1 MKVHE
6 IITESQILTENLS
19 RILLNVLE
27 RVGVADLDKAL
38 ALIARSVVGK
48 TDVAVGKEMAEA
60 WLAASKQTKLP
71 FEDIV
76 AAGQRELNTAGV
88 NRTVVDAALAE
99 AERIAPG
106 LWSRIMSRLGKA
118 GTKAEHEAA
127 AKSIFGSKFDF
138 VSALAYKLAI
148 WGPVAEC
155 AYHLWDLKRRRDSG
169 DPEYQNDATYKNDVQ
184 YFINKAVGQIATA
197 LVGNKLLTTAFSIPG
212 SMPILGW
219 KRLEKLWQGSNQVAQ
234 TALNA
239 WLLTPG
245 GRDMVSKFI
254 ASEIFGKIGDKTTL
268 EFIRDQ
274 LGGWITDLYEYVEEK
289 VQTVT
294 NPAAAA
300 QTAQRK
306 QQKSAAELAAREKL
320 PKYSTG
326 TKYDQYGMPIQ
337 QADPRGEITPLN

>member
-1 MKVHE
+1 MKVYE
-6 IITESQILTENLS
+6 IITESRILTENLS

-27 RVGVADLDKAL
+27 RVGVADFDRAL
-38 ALIARSVVGK
+38 AYLARSIVGK
-48 TDVAVGKEMAEA
+48 TDVAIGKEMAEA
-60 WLAASKQTKLP
+60 WMAASKKTGLS
-71 FEDIV
+71 FEEVV

-88 NRTVVDAALAE
+88 NRAVIDAAMAE
-99 AERIAPG
+99 AERLTPG
-106 LWSRIMSRLGKA
+106 LWSRIMARLSKT

-138 VSALAYKLAI
+138 ISALAYKLAI
-148 WGPVAEC
+148 WAPVAEC

-169 DPEYQNDATYKNDVQ
+169 DPEYQNDATYKNDIQ

-219 KRLEKLWQGSNQVAQ
+219 KKLEKIWQGGNQVAQ

-245 GRDMVSKFI
+245 GRDMVAKFI
-254 ASEIFGKIGDKTTL
+254 ASDIFGKINDKTTL

-274 LGGWITDLYEYVEEK
+274 LGGWVTDLYDYAEEQ
-289 VQTVT
+289 VQKVT

-300 QTAQRK
+300 DTARKK
-306 QQKSAAELAAREKL
+306 QQQSAAELSAREKL

-337 QADPRGEITPLN
+337 QTRDSAITPLN